1 MQNKSHCLKWGA
13 VMTEYK
19 YGMRLRVFSPGAQP
33 LSGFTGVAEGYG
45 RYHNILVYKRKLTE
59 KEMKSYDLD
68 YLGEIINEQQTS

>member
-1 MQNKSHCLKWGA
+1 MASVVAG
-13 VMTEYK
+13 VEYK
-19 YGMRLRVFSPGAQP
+19 YGMRLRGFSPGAQP